1 MSEIIGDNYLTAGKN
16 SNTPFWKT
24 WFFTLDH
31 KRLGVMYLI
40 AVSVF
45 FLVGGLL
52 SILIRTEHLTPSQT
66 IINAQ
71 LYNVVFTLHGAIM
84 IFLFIIPGISA
95 SFGNFLIPLMIGAR
109 DVIFPKLNLYSF
121 WLFCIGAI
129 ICLVSL
135 AAPVDTGWTF
145 YTPYSI
151 DTQTNVIMITTGVF
165 FLGFSSILTGINF
178 IVTIH
183 KLRAPGMTWDNL
195 PLFCW
200 AAYATAIIQV
210 LATPVVGITLV
221 LLIFERWFGLG
232 FFDPA
237 KGGDPILFQHF
248 FWFYSHPAVYLMILP
263 AMGVVSEVIP
273 VFSRK
278 PIFGY
283 RAIAYSSVG
292 IAVISFLVWGHHM
305 FTSGQSVLMNVIFS
319 LITFLVAIPTAI
331 KVFNWLAT
339 MYKGSIELNA
349 AMLHTLAFIFLFTIG
364 GTTGMHMSAL
374 ATDIYLHDTYFVVA
388 HMHYTMVGGM
398 VFGFFSAVHFWYPK
412 MWGKVFDETKAKL
425 AFVLTFIGF
434 NLTFYPLFVVGTMGM
449 PRRYFN
455 YDPKFESIHQLSTV
469 GTYILTVGIL
479 IMLYALLRPVSA
491 TTEPNPYKSKSLEW
505 RTTTPPPTLNFDEIP
520 TLEGTTYDY
529 DCESR
534 IEREG

>member
-1 MSEIIGDNYLTAGKN
+1 MSEIIGDNYLTAGKD
-16 SNTPFWKT
+16 SDIPFWKT
-24 WFFTLDH
+24 WFYTLDH

-45 FLVGGLL
+45 FLVGGLF
-52 SILIRTEHLTPSQT
+52 SILVRTEHLTGSQT
-66 IINAQ
+66 IMNAQ
-71 LYNVVFTLHGAIM
+71 LYNVSFTLHGAIM
-84 IFLFIIPGISA
+84 IFLFIIPGIAA

-109 DVIFPKLNLYSF
+109 DVIFPKLNLLSF

-151 DTQTNVIMITTGVF
+151 DSQTNVIMITTGVF

-183 KLRAPGMTWDNL
+183 KLRAPGMTWNNL

-200 AAYATAIIQV
+200 ASYATAIIQV

-237 KGGDPILFQHF
+237 KGGDPVLFQHF

-263 AMGVVSEVIP
+263 AMGVVSEVLP

-283 RAIAYSSVG
+283 KAIAYSSVG

-305 FTSGQSVLMNVIFS
+305 FTSGQSAFMNVVFS
-319 LITFLVAIPTAI
+319 VITFLVAIPTAI
-331 KVFNWLAT
+331 KVFNWVAT
-339 MYKGSIELNA
+339 MYKGSIELSA

-388 HMHYTMVGGM
+388 HMHYTMFGGT

-412 MWGKVFDETKAKL
+412 MWGKVFDETKAKI

-434 NLTFYPLFVVGTMGM
+434 NLTFYPLFVVGTRGM

-455 YDPKFESIHQLSTV
+455 YDPQFEFIHQLSTV
-469 GTYILTVGIL
+469 GTYILTIGIL
-479 IMLYALLRPVSA
+479 VMLHTLLRPVSA
-491 TTEPNPYKSKSLEW
+491 TTERNPYKSKSLEW
-505 RTTTPPPTLNFDEIP
+505 RTATPPPTLNFDEMP

-529 DCESR
+529 GKET
-534 IEREG
+534 